1 MKPIFAIITLTLCTT
16 VHALDC
22 GIHINKND
30 ALKATINKCLI
41 SNKTLED
48 LWDMAPMSSES
59 DSSSE
64 EVPPVDGKMLQN
76 FRIKRASVRL
86 TNTETN
92 ETTPEPKAVSSEAQA
107 TENCIIQCIFDNL
120 QMTDSTGYPVHT
132 KILDGLLKNTTNREL
147 RDFLQDTTDE
157 CFQVMD
163 KEDTMDPCS
172 YSNKLVTCLA
182 EKGRSNCADWPVGEL
197 PFKP

>member
-1 MKPIFAIITLTLCTT
+1 MKIIFAIAF
-16 VHALDC
+16 VVYSVEGLDC

-86 TNTETN
+86 TNTEATN
-92 ETTPEPKAVSSEAQA
+92 ETTPEPKTVSTESQA

-120 QMTDSTGYPVHT
+120 QMTDLTGYPVHA

-157 CFQVMD
+157 CFQQMD

-182 EKGRSNCADWPVGEL
+182 EKGRSNCADWPVGDL